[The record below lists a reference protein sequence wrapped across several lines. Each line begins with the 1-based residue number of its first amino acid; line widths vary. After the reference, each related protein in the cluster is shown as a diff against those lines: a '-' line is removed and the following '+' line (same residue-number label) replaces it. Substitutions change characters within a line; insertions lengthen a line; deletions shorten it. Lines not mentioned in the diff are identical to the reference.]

1 MANRTGNTPTL
12 VITIFVAQV
21 IVNWLYNLWVA
32 ALPIVINSWFVM
44 LPLLGFFY
52 FTFAFISAIG
62 MYKRTKIGLMLAYG
76 VLMFGATT
84 NIISYNVIY
93 KQNAMMENMIVP
105 MMVLNFC
112 VICYMAVNNSYFKGD

>member
-1 MANRTGNTPTL
+1 MAKQTNHTPAL
-12 VITIFVAQV
+12 VIIIFVAQV

-32 ALPIVINSWFVM
+32 ALPIVINSWFVL
-44 LPLLGFFY
+44 LPMLGFFY

-62 MYKRTKIGLMLAYG
+62 MYKRTKVGLMLAYG
-76 VLMFGATT
+76 VLMFGVTT
-84 NIISYNVIY
+84 NIISYNVIF
-93 KQNAMMENMIVP
+93 KQNEMMANMIVP